1 MAMKTWIE
9 ENRVHYEVRV
19 KARSRVD
26 RSIQPQRSETGVLTG
41 FTPEQFT
48 GGVPEEARK
57 KLQRIEM
64 RLFGDARAEVAV
76 QEGQGIT
83 WKKLVDRYETEALG
97 DTDVLEF
104 LGLGS
109 RAAAGYLQALRDH
122 TDVWNKLAA
131 SEITS
136 ADFELMVVAMRKTGY
151 SNSSIYNVK
160 SAINSCFKWGIKK
173 RLITKVT
180 VPPTYGCAISRKNSR
195 RPEVLNF
202 SQICYLLEEAEKRKH
217 PWYPVWKL
225 VLYTGFRSG
234 EAYALKRRD
243 LDREEA
249 RIMLDTKYAFDTRKE
264 EQLKDHEWRQVPI
277 NQELDRFFTELG
289 VWEMQAQEYV
299 MPRIQAWKNGEAARH
314 LRAFCEEIGV
324 TSICF
329 HTLRAC
335 WATQLL
341 RNGVSQAK
349 VMIMGGWADLET
361 MQAYLRRAGVEI
373 EGGTDSL
380 NFERK
385 RERPARVL
393 KLLPSVAS
401 ALEEE
406 LEGEDDSA

>member
-1 MAMKTWIE
+1 MAVKTWIE
-9 ENRVHYEVRV
+9 DGEVHYRVSV

-26 RSIQPQRSETGVLTG
+26 RSVQPQRAESGVLNG
-41 FTPEQFT
+41 ISPEQHDA
-48 GGVPEEARK
+48 GLPEEVRK

-64 RLFGDARAEVAV
+64 RLYGDARAEVA
-76 QEGQGIT
+76 QADGAGIT
-83 WKKLVDRYETEALG
+83 WKKLVGRYETEALA
-97 DTDVLEF
+97 DPDVLEF

-109 RAAAGYLQALRDH
+109 RAASGYLQALRDH
-122 TDVWNKLAA
+122 TEGWNKLAA
-131 SEITS
+131 SEVTS
-136 ADFELMVVAMRKTGY
+136 ADFELLVVAMRKTGY
-151 SNSSIYNVK
+151 SNSTIYNVK
-160 SAINSCFKWGIKK
+160 SAINSCFKWGMKK
-173 RLITKVT
+173 RLIPKVT

-202 SQICYLLEEAEKRKH
+202 SQICHLLEEAEKRKH
-217 PWYPVWKL
+217 PWYPIWKL

-277 NQELDRFFTELG
+277 NVELDRFFAELG
-289 VWEMQAQEYV
+289 VWERDLSEYV
-299 MPRIQAWKNGEAARH
+299 MPRIQAWKNGEAARI

-341 RNGVSQAK
+341 RNGVAQSK

-393 KLLPSVAS
+393 KMVPAAALVA
-401 ALEEE
+401 AEQ